1 MNLYTRRVGVSIWLF
16 LHRFRILR
24 QRPGRDNRAQAVH
37 LYSLSENSDLAH
49 IPEAFY
55 RRRQPGSGLIECA
68 SVSPSILP
76 RMSRLNPR
84 QQEAVNYVGGPL
96 LVLAGAGSGKTS
108 VITRKIAHLVQK
120 CGIQAR
126 HIVAMTFTNKAAREM
141 KERVGTLLKGSEARG
156 LTVSTFHNLGMNI
169 IRKEY
174 AALGYKPGFSI
185 FDDGDIKALLTD
197 IMQKEYAGDD
207 GADEIK
213 NYIDSWKNDLILPDE
228 ALAGARGPKE
238 QTAAIVYLH
247 YQRTLKAYNAVD
259 FNDLILLPVKLF
271 QEHKD
276 ILEKWQNR
284 IRYLLVDEYQD
295 TNSSQYLLVKLLVG
309 MRNQITV
316 VGDDDQS
323 IYAWRGARP
332 ENLMLLKEDYPSLK
346 VVMLEQ
352 NYRSTSRI
360 LKCANTL
367 IANNPHAFEKQLWSE
382 MGMGDEIRVIRTR
395 NEDAECER
403 VALEILTEHL
413 RTERPYSDFAILYR
427 GNYQAKLM
435 ELKLQHHQIPYRLS
449 GGTSF
454 FARQEVKDLMSYFR
468 LLVNPDD
475 DNAFLRVINV
485 PRREIGSTT
494 LEKLGNYATERKIS
508 MYAATDEI
516 GLGEHLDS
524 RYTERLA
531 RFKRWMDGV
540 RQQCAQSD
548 PIAALRSMIM
558 DIDYEQW
565 LRQNASSDK
574 VAEARM
580 GNVWFLVEALKNTLE
595 KDEDGEMTI
604 EEAIGKLVLRDMLE
618 RQQEEED
625 GAEGVQMMTMHAS
638 KGLEFPSVY
647 IIGFEE
653 EILPHR
659 SSIEADSIEE
669 ERRLAYVGITRAK
682 RNLALTFAAKRKQY
696 GEIID
701 CTPSRFLDE
710 LPQEDLVWEG
720 QEDAPVEVKAARG
733 NDALANMRAML
744 KK

>member
-1 MNLYTRRVGVSIWLF
+1 
-16 LHRFRILR
+16 
-24 QRPGRDNRAQAVH
+24 
-37 LYSLSENSDLAH
+37 
-49 IPEAFY
+49 
-55 RRRQPGSGLIECA
+55 
-68 SVSPSILP
+68 
-76 RMSRLNPR
+76 MSRLNPR

-108 VITRKIAHLVQK
+108 VITRKIAHLVQQ
-120 CGIQAR
+120 CGIRAQ

-141 KERVGTLLKGSEARG
+141 KERVGTLLKGVEGRG
-156 LTVSTFHNLGMNI
+156 LTVCTFHNLGMNI

-174 AALGYKPGFSI
+174 ARLGYKPGFSI
-185 FDDGDIKALLTD
+185 FDDGDIKALLSD
-197 IMQKEYAGDD
+197 IMQKEYSGDD
-207 GADEIK
+207 GIDEIK
-213 NYIDSWKNDLILPDE
+213 GYIGSWKNDLILPPE
-228 ALAGARGPKE
+228 ALENARNPKE
-238 QTAAIVYLH
+238 QTAAIVYMH

-259 FNDLILLPVKLF
+259 FDDLILLPVKLF
-271 QEHKD
+271 QDHTD
-276 ILEKWQNR
+276 ILEKWQNKV
-284 IRYLLVDEYQD
+284 RYLLVDEYQD
-295 TNSSQYLLVKLLVG
+295 TNASQYLLVKMLVG
-309 MRNQITV
+309 MRNQFTV

-332 ENLMLLKEDYPSLK
+332 ENLMLLKEDFPSLK

-382 MGMGDEIRVIRTR
+382 MGHGDEIRVIRCK

-403 VALEILTEHL
+403 VAMEILSLHL
-413 RTERPYSDFAILYR
+413 RTDRPYSDFAILYR

-454 FARQEVKDLMSYFR
+454 FARQEVKDLMAYFR

-508 MYAATDEI
+508 MYNAADEM

-524 RYTERLA
+524 RYSERLQ
-531 RFKRWMDGV
+531 RFKHWMDKI
-540 RQQCAQSD
+540 RQQCAENE
-548 PIAALRSMIM
+548 PIAVLRSMVM
-558 DIDYEQW
+558 DIDYENW

-580 GNVWFLVEALKNTLE
+580 GNVWFLIDALKNTLE
-595 KDEDGEMTI
+595 RDEDGDMTI
-604 EEAIGKLVLRDMLE
+604 EDAIGKLVLRDMLE
-618 RQQEEED
+618 RQQEEEE
-625 GAEGVQMMTMHAS
+625 GAEGVQMLTLHAS
-638 KGLEFPSVY
+638 KGLEFPYVF
-647 IIGFEE
+647 IIGMEE

-659 SSIEADSIEE
+659 SSIEADTIEE
-669 ERRLAYVGITRAK
+669 ERRLAYVGITRA
-682 RNLALTFAAKRKQY
+682 RQTLAFTFAAKRKQY

-701 CTPSRFLDE
+701 CSPSRFLDE
-710 LPQEDLVWEG
+710 LPPEDLSWEG
-720 QEDAPVEVKAARG
+720 LEDTPVEVKAVRG
-733 NDALANMRAML
+733 NAALADIRAMM